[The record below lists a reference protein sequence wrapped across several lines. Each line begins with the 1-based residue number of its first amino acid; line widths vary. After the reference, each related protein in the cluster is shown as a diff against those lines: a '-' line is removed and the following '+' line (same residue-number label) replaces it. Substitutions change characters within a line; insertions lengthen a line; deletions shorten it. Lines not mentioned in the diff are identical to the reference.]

1 MCKNTQSS
9 KKFPLPVSVGVA
21 AAELLE
27 GLAEAE
33 GVEEGG
39 DGPAVETGGLG
50 WLEEPDE
57 AVADLEPFFDC

>member
-1 MCKNTQSS
+1 M
-9 KKFPLPVSVGVA
+9 SVGLA

-50 WLEEPDE
+50 WPEEPDE
-57 AVADLEPFFDC
+57 AVAGLEPFFDC